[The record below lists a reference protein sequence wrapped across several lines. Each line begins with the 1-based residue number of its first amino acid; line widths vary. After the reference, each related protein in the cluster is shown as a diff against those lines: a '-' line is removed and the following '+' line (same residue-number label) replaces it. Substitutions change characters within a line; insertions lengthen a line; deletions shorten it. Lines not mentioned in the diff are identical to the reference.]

1 MLDDVGMMLD
11 DVGMM
16 LGWCWIMLDDVGWCW
31 MMLQWCWMMCDDVGW
46 CWDDVAMML
55 DDVGMMLGWCWDDV
69 GTMLGWCWM
78 MFDDVGM
85 MLDDVGWCWDML
97 GWYWQI
103 LDIWSCLIMG
113 KITVFNGK
121 HSHQQF
127 YSLWLSPGRT
137 HSMQNGDSS
146 CSSIGESLA
155 ANQTR
160 LGKSTVLF
168 DEFPSFQSPWNLIH
182 PIKPHEIALHEKSR

>member
-1 MLDDVGMMLD
+1 MLDDVGIRLDDVGWCWDGVGWCWMMLGWCWDDVGMMLD
-11 DVGMM
+11 DVGV
-16 LGWCWIMLDDVGWCW
+16 MLDDVG
-31 MMLQWCWMMCDDVGW
+31 MMFGW
-46 CWDDVAMML
+46 CWG
-55 DDVGMMLGWCWDDV
+55 DVGMMLGWCWDN
-69 GTMLGWCWM
+69 
-78 MFDDVGM
+78 
-85 MLDDVGWCWDML
+85 VGWCWDDVRWCWMML
-97 GWYWQI
+97 DDGGWCWDGVRWYWQI
-103 LDIWSCLIMG
+103 LGIWSCLKMG

-168 DEFPSFQSPWNLIH
+168 DEFPSFQPPWNLIH